1 MRALGWICI
10 IAAPFIS
17 SLGIL
22 AGFQDRWTYA
32 ELCGEGL
39 SSYCTQDDSIR
50 KLLKW
55 LIASGIILGFGIF
68 MLMKRRPPR
77 ETLG

>member
-1 MRALGWICI
+1 MKALGWICI

-39 SSYCTQDDSIR
+39 AAYCTRDDSLR
-50 KLLKW
+50 KILTW
-55 LIASGIILGFGIF
+55 LIAAGIVLGLGIV
-68 MLMKRRPPR
+68 MLTKRRPPP
-77 ETLG
+77 EGLD